1 MGESLFNC
9 RSKSVISTFSTV
21 NIINTEEFM
30 EIFYKNIEKIG
41 FISKSFQQACIE
53 EVGNGSMEW
62 SLFRFMG

>member
-1 MGESLFNC
+1 
-9 RSKSVISTFSTV
+9 
-21 NIINTEEFM
+21 M